1 MNQQSIRTRLTV
13 WYTAVLSLAILLFSG
28 IVCIALRYLLY
39 NDLQTTLLNQSRGLE
54 EYLRIED
61 QDRSMRLAEE
71 IDEYSRSL
79 LHPHLLAVSDRSG
92 QIVYEN
98 FAGLTSRTSKSH
110 RQEFPNRPQHIFWR
124 GKPYL
129 AISRS
134 VSLREGVFQTF
145 LAIPSAPVDRALKL
159 LTALLSAAV
168 PAFIICGAVG
178 GYWLSRRALSPVDRI
193 TEAARTI
200 GVTNLSE
207 RLAVPRTKDELQRLA
222 ETWND
227 MLQRLEVAV
236 SQISQFT
243 ADASHE
249 LRTPVAII
257 RLAAENALRKQ
268 RSESEYR
275 QALQRIQSES
285 EDMTQLIEDLL
296 FLARADAAGSP
307 LELGVIDIRTLTET
321 ACLDLR
327 PLAEAKSITLTRD
340 LPPSP
345 ISVSGNSSALRRTLL
360 ILLDNAIKYTP
371 AGGAIS
377 VSLREQSGKAVLAV
391 EDTGIGIPEEAQSR
405 VFQRFF
411 RVDPSRNKESGG
423 YGLGLA
429 IAQTI
434 VNQHKASIELQS
446 KADGGC
452 IFSVSLS
459 VAA

>member
-1 MNQQSIRTRLTV
+1 MNRQSIRTRLTI
-13 WYTAVLSLAILLFSG
+13 WYTAVLSLAIVLFSG
-28 IVCIALRYLLY
+28 VVSIALRHLLY

-61 QDRSMRLAEE
+61 QDRSMRLLDE

-79 LHPHLLAVSDRSG
+79 LHPHLLAISGEAG
-92 QIVYEN
+92 QIIYEN
-98 FAGLTSRTSKSH
+98 FPGVAGQIAKSRRQRINKP
-110 RQEFPNRPQHIFWR
+110 QEFSWEGKHYWALSRP
-124 GKPYL
+124 
-129 AISRS
+129 
-134 VSLREGVFQTF
+134 VSLREGTFQTF
-145 LAIPSAPVDRALKL
+145 LAISSESVDRAVRL
-159 LTALLSAAV
+159 LAFLLVVAV
-168 PAFIICGAVG
+168 PVFIICGAVG

-207 RLAVPRTKDELQRLA
+207 RLAVPATNDELQRLA

-227 MLQRLEVAV
+227 MLQRLEIAV

-257 RLAAENALRKQ
+257 RLAAENALRKR

-275 QALQRIQSES
+275 QALQKIQSES
-285 EDMTQLIEDLL
+285 ESMTQLIENLL
-296 FLARADAAGSP
+296 FLARADVNRLSID
-307 LELGVIDIRTLTET
+307 LEMVDIRTLVET
-321 ACLDLR
+321 ACLDLS
-327 PLAEAKSITLTRD
+327 PLAEEKSIALIQNVPGSP
-340 LPPSP
+340 LP
-345 ISVSGNSSALRRTLL
+345 VLGNYSALRRMLI

-371 AGGAIS
+371 AGGKVS
-377 VSLREQSGKAVLAV
+377 VGLREHSGKAVLTV

-411 RVDPSRNKESGG
+411 RVDSSRNKESGG

-434 VNQHKASIELQS
+434 VNQHEASIELQS
-446 KADGGC
+446 KSSGGC
-452 IFSVSLS
+452 VFSIALRVI
-459 VAA
+459 A